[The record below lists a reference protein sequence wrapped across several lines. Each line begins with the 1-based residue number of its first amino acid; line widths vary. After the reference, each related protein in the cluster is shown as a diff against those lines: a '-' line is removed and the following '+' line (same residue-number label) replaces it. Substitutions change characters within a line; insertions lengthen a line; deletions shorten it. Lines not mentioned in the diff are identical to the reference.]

1 VSASRE
7 HSEVQFGRTRISYDI
22 RRSSRRSTVAVTVA
36 PPGLVLLT
44 APLTT
49 PVERLDRVVHEKA
62 RWIVSRLRLVQP
74 VEPAPTPR
82 EFVSGETFLYL
93 GRQYRLTVRSGFPD
107 AHLDHGRFIVSVGH
121 SSTRKRP
128 EIVKRLLLRWYRH
141 HAIERLREQV
151 ERWARRVG
159 VAVPMLTVRDQE
171 RRWGSCSPG
180 VVRFNWRIIQA
191 PMRLVEY
198 VVAHEVVHLLHDD
211 HGRSFWSKLGQVLP
225 DYEMRRE
232 ALRHMGPRLSW

>member
-1 VSASRE
+1 MSAASE

-44 APLTT
+44 APLNT
-49 PVERLDRVVHEKA
+49 PIDRLDRVVQVKA
-62 RWIVSRLRLVQP
+62 RWIVSRLRLVRP
-74 VEPAPTPR
+74 VEPAPAPR

-93 GRQYRLTVRSGFPD
+93 GRQYRLMVRSGLPD
-107 AHLDHGRFIVSVGH
+107 AHLDHGRFIVNVGQ
-121 SSTRKRP
+121 SSARKRQ
-128 EIVKRLLLRWYRH
+128 EIAKKLLLRWYRR
-141 HAIERLREQV
+141 HATERLREQV
-151 ERWARRVG
+151 ERRARRVG
-159 VAVPMLTVRDQE
+159 VAVPKLTVRHQE

-191 PMRLVEY
+191 PIRLVEY

-232 ALRHMGPRLSW
+232 ALRRMGPRLSW